1 MSKIEINKLTNA
13 NVYMN
18 GINLLGRA
26 EEVQLP
32 QIKHKMAEHKAL
44 GMVGSAE
51 FFAGIDKLECKIKW
65 NALYPTVMS
74 ICSNPFLATMIQV
87 RANLETY
94 NGTGRTKEVPA
105 TAFLIGTLSG
115 AVEPIFAVLTLLMFS
130 IISPAMPYLLAFA
143 AGAML
148 FVVVDELIPEAS
160 LGTHNNLST
169 FSFAIGFCVMMILD
183 VVFG

>member
-18 GINLLGRA
+18 GVNLLGRA

-65 NALYPTVMS
+65 NALYPNVMRM
-74 ICSNPFLATMIQV
+74 CANPFLATMIQV

-94 NGTGRTKEVPA
+94 NGTGRIKEVSA
-105 TAFLIGTLSG
+105 TAFLIGTFKEFPLGNIKPHENAEYETTMSVTYAKLIVDG
-115 AVEPIFAVLTLLMFS
+115 LDVFEIDVLENIYKVNM
-130 IISPAMPYLLAFA
+130 IDM
-143 AGAML
+143 
-148 FVVVDELIPEAS
+148 
-160 LGTHNNLST
+160 LST
-169 FSFAIGFCVMMILD
+169 FKKNTGA
-183 VVFG
+183 